1 MTTDD
6 NTRTPDTAHKPS
18 KKSQWLWLIGL
29 WVGGAVF
36 MYGLAKI
43 TKLLMQ
49 AAGLAP

>member
-1 MTTDD
+1 MTTD
-6 NTRTPDTAHKPS
+6 NHTKTPNPSKQPS

-49 AAGLAP
+49 LAGLAP